1 VVVFPPTIVP
11 TALAAVMVVVVLP
24 HHQRSKTK
32 KEANL
37 RQCQGKDLGQESKT
51 KIYFHALHISSGLS
65 HRYVCVQLIKQH
77 ENARI
82 S

>member
-1 VVVFPPTIVP
+1 MVVFLPAIVP
-11 TALAAVMVVVVLP
+11 TAPAAVMVVVVLP
-24 HHQRSKTK
+24 SKIQD

-37 RQCQGKDLGQESKT
+37 RQCQGKDSGQENKI

-77 ENARI
+77 ENAGI